1 MNKTKDIAASPLCF
15 VSPYPQLAKA
25 AEALVAQLDYAVT
38 IHQTTLNRILD
49 ELPLLESRGHQV
61 LISRGGCAEILKK
74 HSKLPV
80 VEIKMSGY
88 DILDALIP
96 FKGQKGTVGIVG
108 FSSVIKGC
116 ARVAEQLN
124 INYKILP
131 YREMIKKRFLPE
143 ATISVHAIRLHCWR
157 YRLSGLF
164 FTAGL
169 AIPFT

>member
-74 HSKLPV
+74 YSKLPV

-124 INYKILP
+124 INYKIFTLQGNDK
-131 YREMIKKRFLPE
+131 E
-143 ATISVHAIRLHCWR
+143 TISC
-157 YRLSGLF
+157 
-164 FTAGL
+164 
-169 AIPFT
+169 

>member
-74 HSKLPV
+74 YSKLPV

-116 ARVAEQLN
+116 AR
-124 INYKILP
+124 
-131 YREMIKKRFLPE
+131 
-143 ATISVHAIRLHCWR
+143 
-157 YRLSGLF
+157 
-164 FTAGL
+164 
-169 AIPFT
+169 